1 MLAAAATPAAWLLVC
16 VTVAGA
22 GIATVSTTGT
32 VLLVRSVRD
41 DVLARVLGVLG
52 TVRAAAMTTGSLA
65 APLLVHLVG
74 VRWTLVAV
82 GTATPLAALATQKG
96 LRRIDDASFVPEH
109 ELRLLRTSPV
119 FAPILPVALER
130 LASRLEPVTVPAGTS
145 VVQEGDQGDRVYL
158 VAGGRL
164 DVTAGGVSKGAD
176 AHAPG
181 AQAAGQGPTRES
193 RGPLPPN
200 AKIGSRPHRRRP
212 RHATVSRWWAR
223 SMATGS

>member
-130 LASRLEPVTVPAGTS
+130 LASRLEPRHRPGR
-145 VVQEGDQGDRVYL
+145 DIRR
-158 VAGGRL
+158 AGGRPGRSGL
-164 DVTAGGVSKGAD
+164 PRRGRPAGRHGG
-176 AHAPG
+176 
-181 AQAAGQGPTRES
+181 
-193 RGPLPPN
+193 
-200 AKIGSRPHRRRP
+200 RRLKR
-212 RHATVSRWWAR
+212 R
-223 SMATGS
+223 